1 MLFRS
6 YGLRGAIIMKKS
18 KQRKLAEEHFDHTKE
33 YSLED
38 AVNLMDELKY
48 VNFDESIDMA
58 INLGVDP
65 RHAEENIR
73 VTTSLPN
80 GTGKEVKVLVL
91 TRGPKE
97 KEAQDA
103 GADYVGNDDFM
114 EKIKGGWAEKDKIVA
129 TPDMMADLGKLG
141 KVLGPKGLMP
151 NPKSGTITMD
161 VGKAVKE
168 IKAGKLELRVDK
180 NGIIHTICGKTSFDP
195 NQLIENVRV
204 IYDTVI
210 KARPASVKGTYFKKM
225 TLSSTMG
232 PGIKIDLATIR

>member
-1 MLFRS
+1 
-6 YGLRGAIIMKKS
+6 MKKS
-18 KQRKLAEEHFDHTKE
+18 KQRKLAEEHFDHTKG

-38 AVNLMDELKY
+38 AVKLMDELKY

-114 EKIKGGWAEKDKIVA
+114 EKIKGGWAEIDKIVA

-151 NPKSGTITMD
+151 NPKSGTVTMD

-232 PGIKIDLATIR
+232 PGIKIDLSTIR